1 MSRKKEDEPVQVKDT
16 SRPARDAESMKQTTG
31 MSQSEWE
38 DIKRN
43 GTPTDAQYEAR
54 YQSLLKRYNISPEN
68 YKTSK
73 SGSAEYRESPKT
85 EEPKKSQQKS
95 KPQPK
100 NETKSQT
107 VKNNVKKPSA
117 SKNNKKTAPSEST
130 GRPQTSKTGT
140 NTPLK
145 NTDKEPVKAP
155 VKESVKTPPKK
166 DSKTHPVGGWKEENQ
181 DVAGT
186 NRQQYRP
193 NRYGYISKTS
203 DLPNMIRYKGLEQFS
218 DYPKKKKSSSPKPV
232 HQKHTYEDDMTRYN
246 KTSGSNKEKEH
257 AKIADE
263 MKKNGKGFV
272 TPSEAYNR
280 RAKLKLGEVS
290 RKGLIKKLTIED
302 SKADIRKIKKARK
315 F

>member
-1 MSRKKEDEPVQVKDT
+1 MVTKREETPEEFEARYQAMLKKYNIKPDNIALDKGGAASYYEDVKDD
-16 SRPARDAESMKQTTG
+16 SRPAREERDMKSYKEYERKRTK
-31 MSQSEWE
+31 E
-38 DIKRN
+38 DETRKS
-43 GTPTDAQYEAR
+43 GAVSKSKVE
-54 YQSLLKRYNISPEN
+54 K
-68 YKTSK
+68 KK
-73 SGSAEYRESPKT
+73 SGS
-85 EEPKKSQQKS
+85 
-95 KPQPK
+95 PQ
-100 NETKSQT
+100 
-107 VKNNVKKPSA
+107 
-117 SKNNKKTAPSEST
+117 ST
-130 GRPQTSKTGT
+130 RRGQTSKGGSKV
-140 NTPLK
+140 PLK

-166 DSKTHPVGGWKEENQ
+166 GSKTHPVGGWKEENQ

-186 NRQQYRP
+186 NKQQYRP

>member
-1 MSRKKEDEPVQVKDT
+1 MSKKKEDEPVQVKDT

-73 SGSAEYRESPKT
+73 SGAAEYRESPKT

-95 KPQPK
+95 KPQSK

-155 VKESVKTPPKK
+155 PNKGT
-166 DSKTHPVGGWKEENQ
+166 KTHPVGGWKEENQ
-181 DVAGT
+181 DVRDINNNALHLAVDT
-186 NRQQYRP
+186 QRRARTVATKRENLKRA
-193 NRYGYISKTS
+193 TS
-203 DLPNMIRYKGLEQFS
+203 MT
-218 DYPKKKKSSSPKPV
+218 SSAYMRS
-232 HQKHTYEDDMTRYN
+232 QKQNNSRHIGEGN
-246 KTSGSNKEKEH
+246 KTSE
-257 AKIADE
+257 A
-263 MKKNGKGFV
+263 NGL
-272 TPSEAYNR
+272 YR
-280 RAKLKLGEVS
+280 D
-290 RKGLIKKLTIED
+290 RK
-302 SKADIRKIKKARK
+302 RKVK
-315 F
+315 